1 VSVGNKSVPLETR
14 PGGSRTRDI
23 NSGMADTEAVERDR
37 YSNRVGGYKE
47 AIDGFCMIEAF
58 DPRPRIALWPWWG
71 SAKEEGSCR

>member
-1 VSVGNKSVPLETR
+1 
-14 PGGSRTRDI
+14 
-23 NSGMADTEAVERDR
+23 MADTEAVERDR

-71 SAKEEGSCR
+71 SRQTRGLMQVMS